1 MFKHVITFLLCAWCA
16 HAQAVWGPL
25 VFVPP
30 IPNESQ
36 SVNFTIFVGG
46 CDTFL
51 SSSDEVVELV
61 GSTIRVTKVGIS
73 VDDFAQCIFPFGS
86 GTVRLGR
93 FAPGTYRV
101 EVYRRQRQQP
111 TIVDLVQTG
120 NVTVV
125 ADPNA
130 VIAAPVFS
138 PLGLLALITAI
149 LLLGS
154 SASTR
159 VKL

>member
-1 MFKHVITFLLCAWCA
+1 MLKNMITFLLCVWCA
-16 HAQAVWGPL
+16 QAQAVWGPL

-30 IPNESQ
+30 IPNETQ

-51 SSSDEVVELV
+51 SGSDEVVELV
-61 GSTIRVTKVGIS
+61 GSTIRVTKIGIS
-73 VDDFAQCIFPFGS
+73 VDDSAQCIFPFGS

-101 EVYRRQRQQP
+101 EVYRRQQQQP
-111 TIVDLVQTG
+111 SVVDLVQTG

-125 ADPNA
+125 AGPNV

-138 PLGLLALITAI
+138 PLGLMALIAAV

-154 SASTR
+154 FASAR
-159 VKL
+159 AKP

>member
-1 MFKHVITFLLCAWCA
+1 MFRHVITFLLWAWCA
-16 HAQAVWGPL
+16 QAQAVWGPL

-30 IPNESQ
+30 VPSESQ

-61 GSTIRVTKVGIS
+61 GSTIRVTKIGIS
-73 VDDFAQCIFPFGS
+73 VDDAAQCNAPFGS
-86 GTVRLGR
+86 GTVRLGVFPR
-93 FAPGTYRV
+93 GTYRV
-101 EVYRRQRQQP
+101 ELYRRQFFFP
-111 TIVDLVQTG
+111 TVVDLVQTG

-125 ADPNA
+125 GNPNA
-130 VIAAPVFS
+130 VIAAPIFS

-154 SASTR
+154 FASTR
-159 VKL
+159 VKP